1 MTKEKRAFEVGQRVV
16 VARSLPK
23 DGDHWY
29 GEAPLDARRGKVVQI
44 SEEPNTVSVKWDN
57 EYASPNPS
65 QEDPQNL
72 ITEEKAEQVLSAL
85 EIDYEKWAAPIRDKV
100 KQAAALLQ
108 QAGDLANERKS
119 DLIELSDL
127 SNPLLN
133 TMSKLGWDTSSFR
146 C

>member
-1 MTKEKRAFEVGQRVV
+1 M
-16 VARSLPK
+16 
-23 DGDHWY
+23 
-29 GEAPLDARRGKVVQI
+29 
-44 SEEPNTVSVKWDN
+44 
-57 EYASPNPS
+57 
-65 QEDPQNL
+65 

-85 EIDYEKWAAPIRDKV
+85 EIEYEKWAAPIRDKV

-119 DLIELSDL
+119 DLIELDDL

-133 TMSKLGWDTSSFR
+133 TMSKLGWNTSSFR